1 MVTVDQIRRDLKNI
15 RYYYARREVFENSEA
30 EIGGMAFLP
39 IIRKYNQAIREAP
52 PRLYDLYVSLYLL
65 NNTQREL
72 ADKMGLTPEHVQVLH
87 RGLIHYFQEHFQ
99 NGGS

>member
-1 MVTVDQIRRDLKNI
+1 MISKETIREDLKNI

-30 EIGGMAFLP
+30 EIGGMSFLP
-39 IIRKYNQAIREAP
+39 IIRKYNQAIREAS

-65 NNTQREL
+65 NHTQREL

-87 RGLIHYFQEHFQ
+87 RGLIQYFLKYFHNF
-99 NGGS
+99 GS